1 MEHVVYEKALDN
13 AMKDASMAIGEVIKF
28 GKSLKNSQVYFDN
41 DLVPLLQ
48 DNLSDDRLL
57 NTYSISL
64 FAAEKVPVHDIS
76 YWHVYLI
83 IVGYGGQVKCS
94 LMKSRYGNQNSGKS
108 AAVV

>member
-1 MEHVVYEKALDN
+1 MEQAVYEKALDN

-41 DLVPLLQ
+41 DLVPFLQ

-64 FAAEKVPVHDIS
+64 FAAEQVPVHEIS
-76 YWHVYLI
+76 Y
-83 IVGYGGQVKCS
+83 
-94 LMKSRYGNQNSGKS
+94 
-108 AAVV
+108 